1 MTAIAHNGN
10 GVAGGMAASP
20 ANGSAFSSMPVVS
33 TVTALQQG
41 TATGARPSDAQLVQF
56 FHQMQL
62 IRRFEERAAE
72 QYTRRRIGGFLH
84 LYVGEEAVATGTI
97 NRLRPDDY
105 IVTHYRDHGH
115 AIARGM
121 DPNGVMA
128 ELFGRATGVSHG
140 KGGSM
145 HLFDAGRHFLG
156 GYAIVAGHLPI
167 ACGLGMACQAEGN
180 GRVCL
185 CIFGD
190 GAVNEGEFHEA
201 LNLASLWKLP
211 VIFLCENNL
220 YGMGTALAA
229 ASATS
234 ELYKFAEAYHIPGAR
249 CDGMDVRDCYRAMG
263 EALEHCRSGAGP
275 YFLEAMTYR
284 FRGHSMAD
292 PELYRSKEEVAEWRK
307 KDPIATLRA
316 DLIARGVI
324 GEQEAQRIE
333 RQVEDEVEAAVEFSE
348 QSPNPDPRELF
359 TDIYAESGRSHLAR
373 HRRSSAVGET
383 THADSSN

>member
-10 GVAGGMAASP
+10 GVASAMAATTQL
-20 ANGSAFSSMPVVS
+20 SSMPMVS
-33 TVTALQQG
+33 TVTALQQS
-41 TATGARPSDAQLVQF
+41 TAADSRPSDAQLVQF

-234 ELYKFAEAYHIPGAR
+234 ELYKFAEAYHMPGAR
-249 CDGMDVRDCYRAMG
+249 CDGMDVRDCYQAMG
-263 EALEHCRSGAGP
+263 EALAHCRSGAGP

-316 DLIARGVI
+316 DLIARGVLSD
-324 GEQEAQRIE
+324 QEAQRIE

-359 TDIYAESGRSHLAR
+359 TDIYAESGRSHLSR
-373 HRRSSAVGET
+373 HTRSSAVGET
-383 THADSSN
+383 THADSSH

>member
-1 MTAIAHNGN
+1 MTAIAHTGN
-10 GVAGGMAASP
+10 GVAGAMAATTQ
-20 ANGSAFSSMPVVS
+20 FSSMPMVS
-33 TVTALQQG
+33 TVTALQHG
-41 TATGARPSDAQLVQF
+41 AAAGARPSDAQLVQF

-121 DPNGVMA
+121 DPNAVMA
-128 ELFGRATGVSHG
+128 ELFGRSTGVSRG

-145 HLFDAGRHFLG
+145 HLYDASRHFLG

-167 ACGLGMACQAEGN
+167 ACGLGMACQAEGD

-249 CDGMDVRDCYRAMG
+249 CDGMDVRDCYRATG
-263 EALEHCRSGAGP
+263 EALEHVRSGAGP

-292 PELYRSKEEVAEWRK
+292 PELYRSKEEVAQWRK
-307 KDPIATLRA
+307 KDPIATLRE
-316 DLIARGVI
+316 DLIARGVLS
-324 GEQEAQRIE
+324 EQEAQQIE
-333 RQVEDEVEAAVEFSE
+333 RQVEDEVEAAVEFAE

-359 TDIYAESGRSHLAR
+359 TDIYAESGRGHLAR
-373 HRRSSAVGET
+373 HTRSSAVGET
-383 THADSSN
+383 THADAGN

>member
-10 GVAGGMAASP
+10 GIAAGTTAAIP
-20 ANGSAFSSMPVVS
+20 AMVNM
-33 TVTALQQG
+33 VTALQQSTTAG
-41 TATGARPSDAQLVQF
+41 TRPSDSELVQF

-84 LYVGEEAVATGTI
+84 LYVGEEAVATGAI
-97 NRLRPDDY
+97 NRLLPDDY

-115 AIARGM
+115 AIARGL
-121 DPNGVMA
+121 DPNAVMA
-128 ELFGRATGVSHG
+128 ELFGRSTGVSRG

-145 HLFDAGRHFLG
+145 HLYDASRHFLG

-167 ACGLGMACQAEGN
+167 ACGLGMACQAEGD

-211 VIFLCENNL
+211 VVFLCENKL

-263 EALEHCRSGAGP
+263 EALEHVRSGAGP

-359 TDIYAESGRSHLAR
+359 TDIYAESGRSHLSR

>member
-1 MTAIAHNGN
+1 MVNA
-10 GVAGGMAASP
+10 
-20 ANGSAFSSMPVVS
+20 
-33 TVTALQQG
+33 VTALQHS
-41 TATGARPSDAQLVQF
+41 TAVGSQPSDSQLVEF

-84 LYVGEEAVATGTI
+84 LYVGEEAVAAGTI
-97 NRLRPDDY
+97 NRLRSDDY

-115 AIARGM
+115 ALARGL
-121 DPNGVMA
+121 DPHAVMA
-128 ELFGRATGVSHG
+128 ELFGRATGVSRG

-145 HLFDAGRHFLG
+145 HLYDAARHFLG

-180 GRVCL
+180 GRLCL

-211 VIFLCENNL
+211 VVFLCENNL

-249 CDGMDVRDCYRAMG
+249 CDGMDVKDCYRGMG
-263 EALEHCRSGAGP
+263 DALEHVRSGAGP

-292 PELYRSKEEVAEWRK
+292 PELYRSKEEVAQWRK
-307 KDPIATLRA
+307 KDPIVTLRE
-316 DLIARGVI
+316 DLIGRGVI
-324 GEQEAQRIE
+324 SEQHAQQIE
-333 RQVEDEVEAAVEFSE
+333 RQVEDEVESAVEFAE

-359 TDIYAESGRSHLAR
+359 TDIYAESSRSHVAR
-373 HRRSSAVGET
+373 HSRSAVGET
-383 THADSSN
+383 THAEANA